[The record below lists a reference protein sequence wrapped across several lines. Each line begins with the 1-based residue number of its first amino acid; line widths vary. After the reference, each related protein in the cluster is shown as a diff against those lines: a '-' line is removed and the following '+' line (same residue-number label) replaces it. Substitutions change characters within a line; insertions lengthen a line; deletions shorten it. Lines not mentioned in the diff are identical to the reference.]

1 MHDGAIKVF
10 CEEMVKHQEPT
21 AADYF
26 FKKISKTHL
35 KDILKS
41 TQTVRKIMYK
51 YLFIVLLYF
60 NLSLSQI
67 PNIDNAAS
75 AWLFDEGTGETA
87 SNYIIGGPEGMIVG
101 GANWVEGLYGNALE
115 FDGMDDGVEIPS
127 NPLLG
132 AHALTVQAYIKP
144 YSIPDYESSKIFN
157 IGIDRDTPGKDRFM
171 LDILPDG
178 NKWILSNFMSIE
190 GNVLDPEDE
199 LMISGPSHGCNKWYH
214 VAMVF
219 DSVSLNMV
227 KVNHYVDHSL
237 EHQWD
242 YNLDTLK
249 SGASYIGE
257 RYEAKGSGVRNY
269 FHGVIDNVVL
279 HNFALL
285 PEEFMPKPEDVTDI
299 RSHPFLIPS
308 GLDLDQ
314 NYPNPFNPGT
324 TIRYDIPSGKKIY
337 ITLCIYNIRGQLVK
351 TLVEDYHTAG
361 RYSINWDGTNYR
373 GDRISSGIYWY
384 RLTAGKNILSKRMVL
399 LR

>member
-1 MHDGAIKVF
+1 
-10 CEEMVKHQEPT
+10 
-21 AADYF
+21 
-26 FKKISKTHL
+26 
-35 KDILKS
+35 
-41 TQTVRKIMYK
+41 MYK
-51 YLFIVLLYF
+51 YMFIVLLYF
-60 NLSLSQI
+60 SLSLSQI

-87 SNYIIGGPEGMIVG
+87 SNYIVGGPEGTIVG
-101 GANWVEGLYGNALE
+101 GAKWVEGLYGSALE
-115 FDGMDDGVEIPS
+115 FDGLDDAVEIPS

-171 LDILPDG
+171 LDMLPDG
-178 NKWILSNFMSIE
+178 NNWILSNFMSIE

-199 LMISGPSHGCNKWYH
+199 LMTSGPSHEYNKWYH

-308 GLDLDQ
+308 GLALDQ

-324 TIRYDIPSGKKIY
+324 TIHYDIPSGEKIY
-337 ITLCIYNIRGQLVK
+337 IKLCIYNIRGQLVN
-351 TLVEDYHTAG
+351 TLAEGLHTAG
-361 RYSINWDGTNYR
+361 RYSIYWDGTNYR
-373 GDRISSGIYWY
+373 GDRIPSGIYWY